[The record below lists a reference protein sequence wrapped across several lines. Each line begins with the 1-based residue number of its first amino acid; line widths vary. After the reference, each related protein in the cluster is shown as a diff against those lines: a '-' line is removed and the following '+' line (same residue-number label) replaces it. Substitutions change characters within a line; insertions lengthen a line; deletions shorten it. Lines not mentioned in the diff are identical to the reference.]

1 MNYFQLVSSIL
12 KTAKAHEFVQE
23 VSYGDIYEFENSGER
38 KYINVV
44 LSAQN
49 ATTDGDVTTYS
60 FNLFATD
67 RLTDDKSNKL
77 EVQSLC
83 KTILSQI
90 MAKEVEEYAVT
101 LSGVNYTFWTE
112 KFNDLCAGCYVSF
125 AVSLPTEL
133 TCADD
138 ELFERVVKEINANG
152 TYDVT
157 AYDEVNVQVQTPE
170 EILDK
175 LVTTNAT
182 LANTNKLLEG
192 VVADQSATA
201 EELTANNTE
210 LAATNKSLTGDIL
223 PTLRNGLQSKTVQ
236 PNESEQVVTADEG
249 YIGLKEVTVKQSE
262 YVPTIGWFGGC
273 PTSYEGEIHAIL
285 DFSTRT
291 SCRQLFYNCTKLTG
305 IYKII
310 NTSNVTDMYQMFTYC
325 SSLTSLDLSGWDTSN
340 VTTMQQVFHGCSSLQ
355 SVDLSGLDTSK
366 VTNIH
371 AMFYNCSSLTSL
383 DLSGLDT
390 SKVTDMNSMFQSC
403 SSLTSLDLSGWT
415 DCQKISNM
423 DYWNSNTVLHTYI
436 GDHTLAEVE
445 AGLTCFEGLGRSIVT
460 IPTASSYMR
469 YSSMLAIGNGIY
481 DRSEMAAGTWALS
494 KSAFN
499 NMLNDDDT
507 LPDEAT
513 VAERQTRIRAIA
525 AAKNY
530 TLSLS

>member
-1 MNYFQLVSSIL
+1 MIMNYFQLVSTIL

-23 VSYGDIYEFENSGER
+23 VCYGDIYEFENSGER
-38 KYINVV
+38 KYANVV

-67 RLTDDKSNKL
+67 RLADDKSNKL
-77 EVQSLC
+77 EVQSVC

-90 MAKEVEEYAVT
+90 MAKEAEDYAVT
-101 LSGVNYTFWTE
+101 MSGVNYTFWTE

-125 AVSLPTEL
+125 AVALPTEL
-133 TCADD
+133 TCAND

-192 VVADQSATA
+192 VVADQSATTEQLA
-201 EELTANNTE
+201 ENNRTLAN
-210 LAATNKSLTGDIL
+210 TNKSLSEEVL

-249 YIGLKEVTVKQSE
+249 YIGLKDVTVKQSE
-262 YVPTIGWFGGC
+262 YVPTIGWFGSIN
-273 PTSYEGEIHAIL
+273 TDYKGEIHAIL
-285 DFSTRT
+285 DMSSTT
-291 SCRQLFYNCTKLTG
+291 SISFARCSFTG

-310 NTSNVTDMYQMFTYC
+310 NTSKLTSINFSYMTSLKHLDMSGCDITSLTNWTNIFWNCRNLEANFSGWNLINVTNGLQLGAFSALKSADM
-325 SSLTSLDLSGWDTSN
+325 SGW
-340 VTTMQQVFHGCSSLQ
+340 
-355 SVDLSGLDTSK
+355 
-366 VTNIH
+366 
-371 AMFYNCSSLTSL
+371 YNCDGVTS
-383 DLSGLDT
+383 
-390 SKVTDMNSMFQSC
+390 
-403 SSLTSLDLSGWT
+403 
-415 DCQKISNM
+415 ISIPF
-423 DYWNSNTVLHTYI
+423 YTLI
-436 GDHTLAEVE
+436 GSHTLDEVE
-445 AGLTCFEGLGRSIVT
+445 AGLTCCEGLGRSVIT
-460 IPTASSYMR
+460 IPAININMR
-469 YSSMLAIGNGIY
+469 YSSMLALGNGIY
-481 DRSEMAAGTWALS
+481 DRSDMDAGTWQLS
-494 KSAFN
+494 NSAFTY
-499 NMLNDDDT
+499 MRNDDDT
-507 LPDEAT
+507 IPDAAT
-513 VAERQTRIRAIA
+513 VTARQTRIREIA